1 MDHSY
6 SRAVARLG
14 TATATGLL
22 ALAWATTA
30 AAHGS
35 VTGTQDIV
43 QDYGVLIFLGVVVL
57 VGAALVAWL
66 SLSPEPGADEEGEEG
81 GASEA
86 TASGDQ
92 HAPLA
97 EARPPVP
104 VSEGKP
110 SAQPVAPARR

>member
-14 TATATGLL
+14 AAAATGLP

-30 AAHGS
+30 AAHGN

-66 SLSPEPGADEEGEEG
+66 SLSPEPGEEEADEEEE
-81 GASEA
+81 ASEA
-86 TASGDQ
+86 LAGGITR
-92 HAPLA
+92 APIA
-97 EARPPVP
+97 EAGPSA
-104 VSEGKP
+104 SEGKP
-110 SAQPVAPARR
+110 GAQPVAPTRR